1 MSNDTANRTGRT
13 NGASPMGSTVAIV
26 ITVVAVVLGIFIL
39 RKVNDDGGNTTAN
52 TNTTNA
58 AVTTVDPTA
67 TTDAPVIS
75 VTTTTLALVVE
86 GTQLQ
91 VANASNQNKVAGQMT
106 AVLATKGFT
115 MAEAVSAS
123 EKLEV
128 SKVLYDA
135 SNPAAQAMAESL
147 GAFFGGIE
155 VKAQGVPVPVE
166 SGNWAAG
173 SSVVLMLGNDFAG
186 KTLDQIAGIP
196 TTGTTAPAVTTT
208 TTG

>member
-26 ITVVAVVLGIFIL
+26 ITVVAVVLGFFIL
-39 RKVNDDGGNTTAN
+39 QKVNDDGGTTSAN
-52 TNTTNA
+52 TNSTDA
-58 AVTTVDPTA
+58 AVTTLDPTA
-67 TTDAPVIS
+67 TTAAPIIN
-75 VTTTTLALVVE
+75 TTTTVGLIVE

-91 VANASNQNKVAGQMT
+91 VANASNQDGVAGQMT

-123 EKLEV
+123 EKLEF
-128 SKVLYDA
+128 SKVLYNA
-135 SNPAAQAMAESL
+135 SDPAAKAVAESL
-147 GAFFGGIE
+147 AAFFGGIE
-155 VKAQGVPVPVE
+155 VAAQGLPVPVA
-166 SGNWAAG
+166 SGNWAEG
-173 SSVVLMLGNDFAG
+173 SGVVLMLGNDFAG

-208 TTG
+208 TTV